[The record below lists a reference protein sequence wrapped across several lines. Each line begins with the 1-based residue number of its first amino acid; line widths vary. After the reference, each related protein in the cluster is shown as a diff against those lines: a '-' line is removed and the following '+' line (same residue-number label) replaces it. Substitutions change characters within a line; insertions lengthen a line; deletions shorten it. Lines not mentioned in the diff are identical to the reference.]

1 MRQPNASVTE
11 TSHPATPPTVG
22 AAAGPKL
29 AHVTEQPGL
38 PIKFD
43 SKRGCDQI
51 RARLYHDPRLVGLE
65 LTVALALS
73 EFVRLP
79 ACVAYPKQKLLTRM
93 VHATRARVSNAL
105 QRLETKGV
113 LTIDRGRSHCR
124 YVFLETWRGR
134 FQTVPRCAGKAHLDV
149 PGKHISKEK
158 VTHVTPIQSRFS
170 LGEGPL
176 EPYVLEPVRTL
187 IAAADLS
194 LVQSGRDDQQQQQIK
209 SEQRVEGQ
217 IASCEISARVL
228 DVDFDAADH
237 RERMQSGELSLEESQ
252 AFTDGLRLQRDDR
265 MRRKGKAR

>member
-1 MRQPNASVTE
+1 MRT
-11 TSHPATPPTVG
+11 ATVSLPENSDHANPDTLS
-22 AAAGPKL
+22 GPRL

-79 ACVAYPKQKLLTRM
+79 ACVAYPKQKLLVRM
-93 VHATRARVSNAL
+93 VHATRARISNAL

-149 PGKHISKEK
+149 PEKHIP
-158 VTHVTPIQSRFS
+158 V
-170 LGEGPL
+170 
-176 EPYVLEPVRTL
+176 EPYVLEPVRSTK
-187 IAAADLS
+187 AAADVLP
-194 LVQSGRDDQQQQQIK
+194 LQPDTDQQQQRRID
-209 SEQRVEGQ
+209 GM
-217 IASCEISARVL
+217 IASCEISARLL
-228 DVDFDAADH
+228 DVDFDPGEH
-237 RERMQSGELSLEESQ
+237 RQRIQDGALSVEAMQ
-252 AFTDGLRLQRDDR
+252 AFTDDLRDK
-265 MRRKGKAR
+265 RRRRR

>member
-1 MRQPNASVTE
+1 MRQTTKVILPENSDHANADTLS
-11 TSHPATPPTVG
+11 
-22 AAAGPKL
+22 GPRL

-38 PIKFD
+38 PIRFD

-79 ACVAYPKQKLLTRM
+79 ACVAYPKQSLLAKM
-93 VHATRARVSNAL
+93 VKSTQPKVSGAL
-105 QRLETKGV
+105 SRLEAKRVLGV
-113 LTIDRGRSHCR
+113 DRCRTYCR
-124 YVFLETWRGR
+124 YVFLASWRGQ
-134 FQTVPRCAGKAHLDV
+134 FVALQGGESPRPRYTQREYQDIPRGNIT
-149 PGKHISKEK
+149 G
-158 VTHVTPIQSRFS
+158 
-170 LGEGPL
+170 
-176 EPYVLEPVRTL
+176 EPYVLEPLRTL
-187 IAAADLS
+187 IAAADVSALH
-194 LVQSGRDDQQQQQIK
+194 SGRDDQQQQQRRID
-209 SEQRVEGQ
+209 GQ

-265 MRRKGKAR
+265 TRRKGTAR

>member
-1 MRQPNASVTE
+1 MRQAETRIPE
-11 TSHPATPPTVG
+11 TSHPENPQIRSGPT
-22 AAAGPKL
+22 L

-38 PIKFD
+38 PVKFD

-51 RARLYHDPRLVGLE
+51 RARLYHDPRITGLE
-65 LTVALALS
+65 LAVALALS

-79 ACVAYPKQKLLTRM
+79 ACVAYPKQKLLARM
-93 VHATRARVSNAL
+93 VHTKQPKISGAL
-105 QRLETKGV
+105 SRLETKGV
-113 LTIDRGRSHCR
+113 IEIDRGRTHCR
-124 YVFLETWRGR
+124 YVFLETWRGH
-134 FQTVPRCAGKAHLDV
+134 FQIVEEKTKGVYLDI
-149 PGKHISKEK
+149 PSGNISKAK

-194 LVQSGRDDQQQQQIK
+194 LVQSGRDDQQQQQRRID
-209 SEQRVEGQ
+209 GQ

-237 RERMQSGELSLEESQ
+237 RQRMHTGELSIEESQ
-252 AFTDGLRLQRDDR
+252 AFTDGLRIKRDDR
-265 MRRKGKAR
+265 RRRR

>member
-1 MRQPNASVTE
+1 MRQTTKVILPESFTPQQE
-11 TSHPATPPTVG
+11 QRTPAG
-22 AAAGPKL
+22 QSGPKL

-79 ACVAYPKQKLLTRM
+79 ACVAYPKQKLLVRM

-149 PGKHISKEK
+149 PEKHIS
-158 VTHVTPIQSRFS
+158 
-170 LGEGPL
+170 L
-176 EPYVLEPVRTL
+176 EPYVLEPVRTST
-187 IAAADLS
+187 AAAAAVLAAAVSPLED
-194 LVQSGRDDQQQQQIK
+194 GQQQQREWRIEGLIGACAARARK
-209 SEQRVEGQ
+209 LKRPIDEDLERQRL
-217 IASCEISARVL
+217 A
-228 DVDFDAADH
+228 
-237 RERMQSGELSLEESQ
+237 SGEIDVE
-252 AFTDGLRLQRDDR
+252 DLQRSADELQDEIDGR
-265 MRRKGKAR
+265 QHRGRR